1 MHVMNSTLQR
11 SEARRSRPYAQR
23 LLVAAA
29 ALLTAASSQA
39 NYTCAG
45 RVRGV
50 AMDVVTGDVLAESL
64 GPLVWPRLCSVNTTV
79 GGISPETC
87 KRTHATLML
96 AQQTQKSVTIWI
108 NDTTGISECKPLP
121 AWQWV
126 TGFYFLRV
134 DE

>member
-11 SEARRSRPYAQR
+11 NVPRRLCSHARR
-23 LLVAAA
+23 LLVAAV
-29 ALLTAASSQA
+29 ALLTATLSQA

-50 AMDVVTGDVLAESL
+50 AMDVVTGDVLAESI
-64 GPLVWPRLCSVNTTV
+64 GPLVWPRLCSVNSTV
-79 GGISPETC
+79 GGISPEAC
-87 KRTHATLML
+87 KRVQATLLL

-126 TGFYFLRV
+126 PGFYFLRV